1 MGFGLTNPRID
12 NWGHGGGLLGGAALA
27 YLTGPNLM
35 LESDDPRGLSMRR
48 KLVNRPKVQSALRA
62 VKDFWDEDDEDD
74 EDDARERGAGGE
86 RDRRKRGA
94 ERTRRARERWRGV
107 CG

>member
-1 MGFGLTNPRID
+1 MQLRQLGTALAVNMGFGLTNPRID

-74 EDDARERGAGGE
+74 DDEDDDA
-86 RDRRKRGA
+86 
-94 ERTRRARERWRGV
+94 
-107 CG
+107 